1 MGTLTR
7 HARRAHIA
15 GLVVALGLAVAACGG
30 EDESPAPAP
39 GGGEE
44 GGTTA
49 IKVATLPITS
59 NAVIQLAQDKG
70 WFGEEGLTV
79 ETITVPNPAAVVAA
93 VQGGQ
98 AQFGYSPSIPVLS
111 AAGQGVDLKVVA
123 PADGTNPEARSAIE
137 GGASPGEY
145 DDTAVLARPDAG
157 ISSPKDLAGK
167 TVAVPARKA
176 QMEVTIAKA
185 VADDGGDPAKIKWIA
200 LGFPEMGAA
209 LEAKRVDAI
218 GTVTPFTGQAE
229 AKGAKP
235 VAYPALALF
244 PEGAVGL
251 WISSGE
257 YVDGNPEVVQAFQ
270 RVIEKANAY
279 ANDNLDEV
287 LQIATTTTQTPI
299 DVLKDAAEPY
309 WPTAVTAKDLQR
321 AADAMVELGYLP
333 SAPDV
338 KAILAT

>member
-1 MGTLTR
+1 MGSLG
-7 HARRAHIA
+7 RRGRIVGLIA
-15 GLVVALGLAVAACGG
+15 ALGLAVAACGG
-30 EDESPAPAP
+30 D
-39 GGGEE
+39 EE
-44 GGTTA
+44 GGGATSGGSGDGGGTTTK
-49 IKVATLPITS
+49 ITVATLPITS
-59 NAVIQLAQDKG
+59 NAVIKLAQDKG
-70 WFGEEGLTV
+70 WFREERLEV

-98 AQFGYSPSIPVLS
+98 AQFGYSPSIPVL
-111 AAGQGVDLKVVA
+111 AAAAQGVDLRVVA
-123 PADGTNPEARSAIE
+123 PADGTNPEAHSAIE

-157 ISSPKDLAGK
+157 IASPKDLAGK

-176 QMEVTIAKA
+176 QMEVSIAKA
-185 VADDGGDPAKIKWIA
+185 VADDGGDPSTIKWIA

-209 LEAKRVDAI
+209 LQAKRVDAI

-229 AKGAKP
+229 AKGAEA

-251 WISSGE
+251 WISTSE
-257 YVDGNPEVVQAFQ
+257 YVDGNPEVVQGFQ
-270 RVIEKANAY
+270 TAIKRVNAY

-287 LQIATTTTQTPI
+287 LQVATTTTQTPI
-299 DVLKDAAEPY
+299 DVLKGAAEPY
-309 WPTAVTAKDLQR
+309 WPTAVTAEDLRR

-338 KAILAT
+338 QTILAT